1 MKIKKVL
8 SFVLVFMVA
17 VTIFFGAYQLFIDDV
32 EAILFDCGSS
42 GGCDIY
48 GGGGCGGALGCIC
61 TGGPDI
67 WYCWPPQG
75 DLPTG

>member
-17 VTIFFGAYQLFIDDV
+17 VTIFFGTYQLFIDDV
-32 EAILFDCGSS
+32 EAILFDCGNSAGCSEPS
-42 GGCDIY
+42 GS
-48 GGGGCGGALGCIC
+48 CGGTLGCLC
-61 TGGPDI
+61 TGGPDFF
-67 WYCWPPQG
+67 YCWPPQG